1 MFLRCY
7 LVPLSLAERNCFPIW
22 SIVLSLPSSVEMR
35 TLTSHSMQGTNQ
47 LSQCLK
53 MLDRLFW
60 HASTKPSNTIGS
72 KKTCCKQNLILLM
85 KEILH
90 PALVGRVNIYIYICK
105 IMNMSHYVHGSF
117 RARCFAGF
125 LPSTVVSH
133 TKLPH
138 YNSFTGLSLL
148 RNCWLCA
155 GEIFASAKG
164 KLKGFHFILP
174 SNFRIYTPEGP
185 WRLRWNII
193 MEVLEFWKIM
203 EVLNFCRWTFRRSSF
218 RVVFQKPWNH
228 FPKAEVTIREG
239 WAGGKGSTG
248 GSP

>member
-1 MFLRCY
+1 MHQ
-7 LVPLSLAERNCFPIW
+7 PNHQTP
-22 SIVLSLPSSVEMR
+22 
-35 TLTSHSMQGTNQ
+35 
-47 LSQCLK
+47 
-53 MLDRLFW
+53 LDR
-60 HASTKPSNTIGS
+60 
-72 KKTCCKQNLILLM
+72 KKKCCKQNLILLM

-90 PALVGRVNIYIYICK
+90 PALVGRVNLYNIYICK

-164 KLKGFHFILP
+164 KLKDFHFILP

-193 MEVLEFWKIM
+193 MEVLNFGRSWRFWIFVG
-203 EVLNFCRWTFRRSSF
+203 EPFAVHLPGWFFR
-218 RVVFQKPWNH
+218 NH
-228 FPKAEVTIREG
+228 GTTSQRRR
-239 WAGGKGSTG
+239 
-248 GSP
+248 